1 MNIGDRVRVHIID
14 NGTWKPETLT
24 YSDEGKRYA
33 MGCAE
38 SLHGKM
44 GTVIKI
50 KGGIFIPG
58 RRNHIEATKFLVRFD
73 TPPEKWWS
81 NQIPSDSFWFPMR
94 DLTEEGTKD

>member
-1 MNIGDRVRVHIID
+1 MNIGDRVRVHIDD
-14 NGTWKPETLT
+14 NGTWQPETLT
-24 YSDEGKRYA
+24 YSDEGKRYT

-38 SLHGKM
+38 SLHGKR

-58 RRNHIEATKFLVRFD
+58 SRGNYIEETKFLVRFD

-81 NQIPSDSFWFPMR
+81 NQRPSNGFWFSFQ
-94 DLTEEGTKD
+94 DLAED